1 MKVKVFTI
9 FPEIFPGFLGY
20 SLTGKALDEGKWSL
34 ETVNIRDYA
43 TDKHGSVDD
52 TPCGGGAGMV
62 MRPDILGSALRANY
76 QGGRLIY
83 MSPRGKPL
91 TQSLVHELAAED
103 NLSVICGRFE
113 GIDQRVLDAYNVG
126 AEDFKDTTGRVLIA
140 FFLGA
145 IASASAFYAFQHWR
159 FDRRT
164 LLLLFSLCLLFC
176 LGWRALYYKH
186 IGRFVHKARILLI
199 GTDRAGKV
207 RQTISESLTD
217 ADIVGYVGD
226 CDNDREI
233 PYLGT
238 PMQVEEIAKQQNVTM
253 IVLLPD
259 APIDEDIAT
268 ELLHAKLHG
277 QMIVDVRSF
286 CEHMVHRLPVS
297 QISSEWLLTEEGFSL
312 NTRGSLRRLKR
323 AFDLFATLG
332 LLICTS
338 PIMLLTAIAI
348 RVESPGPVIY
358 RQRRVGLFG
367 QDFTVYKFRS
377 MRTDAEKNGAVWA
390 MKSDPRVTK
399 VGKIIRKTRIDELPQ
414 LWNVLKGEM
423 SLIGP
428 RPERPEFVKE
438 LEKEIPFYSLR
449 HAVKPGV
456 TGWAQVCYPYGS
468 SVEDSRRKLEYDLY
482 YAKNMSILLDVRIIL
497 KTIGVVLFPKG
508 AR

>member
-1 MKVKVFTI
+1 MLISGYRKGLFKV
-9 FPEIFPGFLGY
+9 
-20 SLTGKALDEGKWSL
+20 LDA
-34 ETVNIRDYA
+34 VCI
-43 TDKHGSVDD
+43 
-52 TPCGGGAGMV
+52 
-62 MRPDILGSALRANY
+62 
-76 QGGRLIY
+76 
-83 MSPRGKPL
+83 
-91 TQSLVHELAAED
+91 LAALSITGWFMLPAD
-103 NLSVICGRFE
+103 LSVLDDYTGASLFTVVSYLFFFY
-113 GIDQRVLDAYNVG
+113 VLDAYNVG

-438 LEKEIPFYSLR
+438 LEKEIPFYSPAPRGQAPASPAGLR
-449 HAVKPGV
+449 CV
-456 TGWAQVCYPYGS
+456 TLTAPPSRIPAASWSMTCTTPKTCPSCWTSGS
-468 SVEDSRRKLEYDLY
+468 SSRPSEWCSSPRVRANPSPSLVRKKAYRKKR
-482 YAKNMSILLDVRIIL
+482 YAFFVFSAHSNASTPPIPHLS
-497 KTIGVVLFPKG
+497 
-508 AR
+508 